1 MLFAVNFER
10 LNVHMNMG
18 NVMGNV
24 SWQSRSLGARGR
36 LSIGSARRR
45 QVGGSVA
52 LGGAALEARG
62 GIVGGAIALAG
73 ARLHALLQQEPP
85 AHVAAARLAALELRL
100 DYMGA
105 PALLARLSRPH
116 AALRDRWQPP
126 PARPPRTR
134 AHGTLSWQQLQV
146 LMSRSTTPDLLKMQ
160 LKLEEF
166 FTHQFKSGKR
176 VFSSLH
182 STHHNGQSYGHRS
195 KDKRDRK
202 YLSTFY

>member
-1 MLFAVNFER
+1 MLQSHFRVVDCGVSSVRASVKGVR
-10 LNVHMNMG
+10 AG
-18 NVMGNV
+18 

-45 QVGGSVA
+45 SVAGRLA

-62 GIVGGAIALAG
+62 GIVGGSIALAG

-85 AHVAAARLAALELRL
+85 AHAAALRLQALELRL

-105 PALLARLSRPH
+105 PALLARLSRAH
-116 AALRDRWQPP
+116 ARLADRWRRA
-126 PARPPRTR
+126 ARPRPPQVL
-134 AHGTLSWQQLQV
+134 AHGTLSWHQLQ
-146 LMSRSTTPDLLKMQ
+146 LLLSRSTTPELLKMQ

-166 FTHQFKSGKR
+166 FTQQFKSGKR

-182 STHHNGQSYGHRS
+182 SAHQPRA
-195 KDKRDRK
+195 RDRRDR
-202 YLSTFY
+202 